1 MIFQRLITSAVSPK
15 SAREPSQIVPTA
27 DLQNCINIG
36 TVAANV
42 DEPLQYTAITGG
54 ITGKFAAGTIR
65 NCYSSAPVTGNHT
78 NSKEDGMLTVYYGGI
93 AGEHGNLE
101 GCVFNDG
108 LDTNKAKRAIA
119 SDLVSEKGLK
129 LSQMTGK
136 DPAPSMKSLVESGA
150 YEYAEDL
157 TVSGTRYRLTPVLKG
172 MTALYAAD
180 PQTVLDHAAY
190 AVPDTEDPAAPGDA
204 GNSEGSNSGKK
215 VDTGDDF
222 PFAWLSLILILS
234 AAAGAGAVF
243 VRRS

>member
-1 MIFQRLITSAVSPK
+1 
-15 SAREPSQIVPTA
+15 
-27 DLQNCINIG
+27 
-36 TVAANV
+36 
-42 DEPLQYTAITGG
+42 
-54 ITGKFAAGTIR
+54 
-65 NCYSSAPVTGNHT
+65 
-78 NSKEDGMLTVYYGGI
+78 
-93 AGEHGNLE
+93 
-101 GCVFNDG
+101 
-108 LDTNKAKRAIA
+108 
-119 SDLVSEKGLK
+119 
-129 LSQMTGK
+129 
-136 DPAPSMKSLVESGA
+136 MKSLVESGA